1 MIEEERKRK
10 AHLIIHGA
18 STASAGAA
26 AILAQRIILLGVEA
40 PVMATI
46 ATGMII
52 SLGKLFDQTIEKSE
66 AEGLVNKYKDV
77 GLGIAGA
84 KTLLGFIP
92 VIGNVANATIT
103 FGCTEA
109 LGWWAYNHFEARHKS
124 RPTKRSLC
132 TWRIS
137 VS

>member
-26 AILAQRIILLGVEA
+26 AILAQRILLLGVEA
-40 PVMATI
+40 PVIATI
-46 ATGMII
+46 TTGMVV
-52 SLGKLFDQTIEKSE
+52 SLGKLFDQAIEKPE
-66 AEGLVNKYKDV
+66 AETLIDKYKDL
-77 GLGIAGA
+77 GLSIVGA

-124 RPTKRSLC
+124 RPSRRSSG
-132 TWRIS
+132 TWRVSIS
-137 VS
+137 

>member
-26 AILAQRIILLGVEA
+26 AILTQRIILLGVEA
-40 PVMATI
+40 PVMTTI

-52 SLGKLFDQTIEKSE
+52 SLGKLFNQTIEKSE

-84 KTLLGFIP
+84 KMLLGFIP

-109 LGWWAYNHFEARHKS
+109 LGWWAYNHFEARHRS
-124 RPTKRSLC
+124 GPTKSLC